1 MTGQS
6 TQLNQNHFQMNT
18 FADLG
23 LSKEIL
29 RSIEDK
35 GYQTPSPVQAQA
47 IPAVLTGKD
56 VMAAAQTGTG
66 KTAGF
71 TLPILHRLQ
80 QQQSVKGY
88 PIRALVLTPTREL
101 AAQVQESIETYGKDL
116 PLKSLVVFGGVNIRP
131 QIKALKRGVDILV
144 ATPGRLLDLCNQ
156 NVCRLDRVDIFVLDE
171 ADRMLDMG
179 FIPDIRRTIKLLPRK
194 RQTLLFSATYSKEIR
209 KLTREFLH
217 RPISIEIA
225 PEKPAAETVAQRAYR
240 CDVSDKT
247 RLTTHLIKKGNWE
260 QVLIF
265 TRTKHGANRLSKKL
279 TQAGIQSSAI
289 HGDKAQGART
299 RVLDGF
305 KKRKIRVLVATDI
318 AARGLDIAQLPH
330 VINYELP
337 NIPEDYVHRIG
348 RTGRAG
354 LEGEAISLVGN
365 DERPFL
371 DGIERLIGQTIEI
384 SSLNGFEP
392 SHWSKKAPTASEVQK
407 AAARRK
413 EAARQARGTRKR
425 ADNGPPKNASANRT
439 RRSQK
444 NFTPHKEKTK
454 SRASSPMSF
463 GSASAVAARP
473 RNRRNRR
480 RR

>member
-1 MTGQS
+1 M
-6 TQLNQNHFQMNT
+6 
-18 FADLG
+18 
-23 LSKEIL
+23 
-29 RSIEDK
+29 
-35 GYQTPSPVQAQA
+35 
-47 IPAVLTGKD
+47 
-56 VMAAAQTGTG
+56 
-66 KTAGF
+66 
-71 TLPILHRLQ
+71 
-80 QQQSVKGY
+80 
-88 PIRALVLTPTREL
+88 
-101 AAQVQESIETYGKDL
+101 
-116 PLKSLVVFGGVNIRP
+116 
-131 QIKALKRGVDILV
+131 DILV

-156 NVCRLDRVDIFVLDE
+156 NVCRLDQVGIFVLDE

-179 FIPDIRRTIKLLPRK
+179 FIPDIRRTIKLLPKK

-209 KLTREFLH
+209 NLTREFLH

-240 CDVSDKT
+240 CDVSSKT
-247 RLTTHLIKKGNWE
+247 SLTIHLIKKGKWE

-299 RVLDGF
+299 RALDGF
-305 KKRKIRVLVATDI
+305 KKRTIRVLVATDI

-354 LEGEAISLVGN
+354 REGEAISLVGN
-365 DERPFL
+365 DERPFF
-371 DGIERLIGQTIEI
+371 DGIEQLIGLKIEL
-384 SSLNGFEP
+384 SSVKGFEP
-392 SHWSKKAPTASEVQK
+392 SHWPQKAPTASEVQK

-413 EAARQARGTRKR
+413 EAARQARGSRKKPP
-425 ADNGPPKNASANRT
+425 AKGPRQAGNK
-439 RRSQK
+439 
-444 NFTPHKEKTK
+444 
-454 SRASSPMSF
+454 SF
-463 GSASAVAARP
+463 GKRKTFAKKKTASPNRSESSSFSSLSSGGPSAVTTRP

>member
-1 MTGQS
+1 
-6 TQLNQNHFQMNT
+6 MNT

-23 LSKEIL
+23 LSQDIL

-35 GYQTPSPVQAQA
+35 GYQTPSPVQAEA

-71 TLPILHRLQ
+71 TLPILHKLQ
-80 QQQSVKGY
+80 QREGVRGC

-101 AAQVQESIETYGKDL
+101 AAQVQESIETYGKHL
-116 PLKSLVVFGGVNIRP
+116 SLRSLVVFGGVNIRP
-131 QIKALKRGVDILV
+131 QIKELRKGVDILV

-156 NVCRLDRVDIFVLDE
+156 KVCRLDQVGIFVLDE

-179 FIPDIRRTIKLLPRK
+179 FIPDIRRTINLLPKK

-209 KLTREFLH
+209 NLTREFLY
-217 RPISIEIA
+217 RPISIEIT
-225 PEKPAAETVAQRAYR
+225 PEKPAAETVSQRAYR

-247 RLTTHLIKKGNWE
+247 RLTINLIKKGNWE

-279 TQAGIQSSAI
+279 TQAGIQASAI
-289 HGDKAQGART
+289 HGDKTQGART
-299 RVLDGF
+299 RALDGF

-318 AARGLDIAQLPH
+318 AARGLDIEQLPH

-337 NIPEDYVHRIG
+337 NIAEDYVHRIG

-354 LEGEAISLVGN
+354 REGEAISLVGN
-365 DERPFL
+365 DERPFF
-371 DGIERLIGQTIEI
+371 DGIERLLRKKIEI
-384 SSLNGFEP
+384 SEVEGFEP
-392 SHWSKKAPTASEVQK
+392 SHWPQKAPTASEVQK

-413 EAARQARGTRKR
+413 EAARQARGPRRKSK
-425 ADNGPPKNASANRT
+425 DNNRPDRSSKKAFSKKKSVAKKKTSSSARPESRSSTIASA
-439 RRSQK
+439 
-444 NFTPHKEKTK
+444 TP
-454 SRASSPMSF
+454 
-463 GSASAVAARP
+463 ASAVASRST
-473 RNRRNRR
+473 NRRNRR

>member
-1 MTGQS
+1 
-6 TQLNQNHFQMNT
+6 MNT

-23 LSKEIL
+23 LSKDIL

-35 GYQTPSPVQAQA
+35 GYQTPSPVQAEA

-80 QQQSVKGY
+80 QQEGVKGH

-101 AAQVQESIETYGKDL
+101 AAQVQESIETYGKHL
-116 PLKSLVVFGGVNIRP
+116 PFRSLVVFGGVNIRP
-131 QIKALKRGVDILV
+131 QIKELRKGVDILV
-144 ATPGRLLDLCNQ
+144 ATPGRLLDLCEQ
-156 NVCRLDRVDIFVLDE
+156 KECRLDKVGIFVLDE

-209 KLTREFLH
+209 QLTREFLY
-217 RPISIEIA
+217 RPISVEIA
-225 PEKPAAETVAQRAYR
+225 PEKPAAETVAQKAYR
-240 CDVSDKT
+240 CDVKQKAQ
-247 RLTTHLIKKGNWE
+247 LTTHLIKKGNWE

-289 HGDKAQGART
+289 HGDKAQGTRT
-299 RVLDGF
+299 RALEGF
-305 KKRKIRVLVATDI
+305 KKRTIRVLVATDI

-330 VINYELP
+330 VINYDLP

-354 LEGEAISLVGN
+354 REGEAISLVGN
-365 DERPFL
+365 DERPFF
-371 DGIERLIGQTIEI
+371 DGIQRLIKKKIEL
-384 SSLNGFEP
+384 SSVKGFEP
-392 SHWSKKAPTASEVQK
+392 SHWPQKAPTASEVQK

-413 EAARQARGTRKR
+413 EAARQARGPRKKAKDSKR
-425 ADNGPPKNASANRT
+425 PERSNKKPFSKKKSFAKKRTTSGARPESRSSSTTSAA
-439 RRSQK
+439 
-444 NFTPHKEKTK
+444 P
-454 SRASSPMSF
+454 
-463 GSASAVAARP
+463 ASAVAARP

>member
-1 MTGQS
+1 
-6 TQLNQNHFQMNT
+6 MNT

-29 RSIEDK
+29 RAIADK
-35 GYQTPSPVQAQA
+35 GYQTPSPVQAEA
-47 IPAVLTGKD
+47 IPAVLTKKD

-80 QQQSVKGY
+80 QEEKGKGY

-101 AAQVQESIETYGKDL
+101 AAQVQESIQTYGKHL
-116 PLKSLVVFGGVNIRP
+116 PFRSLVVFGGVNIRP
-131 QIKALKRGVDILV
+131 QIKELQRGVDILV

-156 NVCRLDRVDIFVLDE
+156 KVCRLDQVGIFVLDE

-179 FIPDIRRTIKLLPRK
+179 FIPDIRRTISLLPRK

-209 KLTREFLH
+209 QLTREFLH
-217 RPISIEIA
+217 KPISIEIA
-225 PEKPAAETVAQRAYR
+225 PEKPAAELIAQRAYR
-240 CDVSDKT
+240 CDVSQKAQ
-247 RLTTHLIKKGNWE
+247 LTTHLIKKGNWE

-279 TQAGIQSSAI
+279 TQAGVQSSAI

-299 RVLDGF
+299 RALEGF
-305 KKRKIRVLVATDI
+305 KKRTIRVLVATDI

-354 LEGEAISLVGN
+354 REGEAISLVGN
-365 DERPFL
+365 DERPFFE
-371 DGIERLIGQTIEI
+371 GIERLLRKKIEI
-384 SSLNGFEP
+384 SEVKGFEP
-392 SHWSKKAPTASEVQK
+392 SHWPAKAPTASEVQK

-413 EAARQARGTRKR
+413 EAARQARGPRRKSN
-425 ADNGPPKNASANRT
+425 DNGRSERSNKKSFSKKKSFVKKRT
-439 RRSQK
+439 
-444 NFTPHKEKTK
+444 
-454 SRASSPMSF
+454 ASSSRPESR
-463 GSASAVAARP
+463 SSSTSSAAPASAVAARP
-473 RNRRNRR
+473 KNRRNRR